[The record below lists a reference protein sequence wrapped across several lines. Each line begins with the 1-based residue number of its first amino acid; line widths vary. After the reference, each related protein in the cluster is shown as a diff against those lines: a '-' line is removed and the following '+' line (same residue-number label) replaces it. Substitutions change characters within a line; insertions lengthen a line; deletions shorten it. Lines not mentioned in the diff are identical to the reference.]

1 MKIWIKCPQFHW
13 IGVWMTHMPSIKIPK
28 RDSRS
33 CVSKT
38 SVNSHKIIEIRL
50 DNTSKQGLMHE
61 HVGKRAKM
69 QRSKESQ
76 TGGTKQERK
85 AQRHQTK
92 WRKVC
97 FKHTNIREM
106 CLTSGHIQQAT
117 KGVDATMQASGPKTN
132 KHKPTEGIKH
142 GKAQMQTGKHGD
154 KAQQQASKHV

>member
-1 MKIWIKCPQFHW
+1 
-13 IGVWMTHMPSIKIPK
+13 
-28 RDSRS
+28 
-33 CVSKT
+33 
-38 SVNSHKIIEIRL
+38 
-50 DNTSKQGLMHE
+50 MHE
-61 HVGKRAKM
+61 HVGKCSKP

-76 TGGTKQERK
+76 TGGTKQALKHRAE
-85 AQRHQTK
+85 

-142 GKAQMQTGKHGD
+142 GKA
-154 KAQQQASKHV
+154 